1 MNENSWESS
10 PDPQGSPEKSAD
22 NSKKS
27 VDNSNNRQGS
37 NGAEPPTNNFRLY
50 PYIIVG
56 SGMGGGMV
64 ARQLFN
70 DNSAGSGSKSSKPK
84 VYLIEKGGLQL
95 YTHVLNTSRQ
105 HFKHDSQVGKGRDN
119 EVMFDRY
126 LSTHETGY
134 ILKNG
139 DKQKMCG
146 GGSVFQLGGR
156 SLFWSLE
163 ALAIREDRLHSF
175 FPLAVANDLQD
186 VDRKNP
192 GTDAAGRPTTTTQ
205 HSDGWYTKASRVLA
219 NSPPAIPKATREQR
233 KACGYPTSLNLPVSR
248 LCLSEIDE
256 YSHLTIFICS
266 VALKMHLYWL
276 IAASALGVLHTGTT
290 YAAVPDPPAPEPVTI
305 VELPLPPVTTGSCTP
320 EINPKGT
327 GCIGQGM
334 YGDGFQSGS
343 FLPDGRHIVAYV
355 TFAGA
360 PEAPDPASVYNGSQI
375 ILIKTDDTLFPN
387 GDAWKCVTCGVP
399 AENAL
404 GKSDTWDY
412 PHAFQDGKRLLVGT
426 NIIDCGEFLLTD
438 AECTPERTFIYP
450 IRWNVTP
457 DGSGAGGSI
466 RELRIHPDN
475 VHLGFSSFV
484 ISGGAISQFGYFSR
498 LQFNPSPETGEPLV
512 PRYDLVNVT
521 MLYSPNNTPPWTVNG
536 DQIEF
541 HPLSNTVGE
550 LRGFS
555 GRGGEVTFIGYSV
568 ESCNIDLFAVE
579 LATGVVRR
587 LTAHPEYA
595 DPLDISPDDEWT
607 AVMDT
612 RGTGRQ
618 LFMAG
623 MRGVPPLIDMVA
635 TTVASS
641 IRNNHQ
647 RRFFELYMIDRYGDR
662 GEYFGQKINAAGSGV
677 AGSGAI
683 NDPEWNGRADPR
695 WSPDG
700 TKIAYWQDLTASPA
714 CGEPVS
720 DIVPWG
726 TPYVPGDPAPPLPR
740 VDQGTYTLLG
750 AASGSAKVTIT
761 DNADGASVK
770 SVAVEYDNYT
780 DDGINFIN
788 GWENYTRSNP
798 SPTLE
803 IGDWYSDMVRTGETN
818 STKKTSPDGFHLS
831 VDTLINIF
839 EANGTLTTI
848 VDSDVYLQP
857 YNDS

>member
-1 MNENSWESS
+1 MFFCSF
-10 PDPQGSPEKSAD
+10 GLIM
-22 NSKKS
+22 
-27 VDNSNNRQGS
+27 
-37 NGAEPPTNNFRLY
+37 RLY
-50 PYIIVG
+50 RLIFA
-56 SGMGGGMV
+56 ST
-64 ARQLFN
+64 L
-70 DNSAGSGSKSSKPK
+70 AG
-84 VYLIEKGGLQL
+84 L
-95 YTHVLNTSRQ
+95 HVRIAT
-105 HFKHDSQVGKGRDN
+105 
-119 EVMFDRY
+119 
-126 LSTHETGY
+126 
-134 ILKNG
+134 
-139 DKQKMCG
+139 
-146 GGSVFQLGGR
+146 
-156 SLFWSLE
+156 
-163 ALAIREDRLHSF
+163 AAI
-175 FPLAVANDLQD
+175 
-186 VDRKNP
+186 
-192 GTDAAGRPTTTTQ
+192 
-205 HSDGWYTKASRVLA
+205 
-219 NSPPAIPKATREQR
+219 
-233 KACGYPTSLNLPVSR
+233 
-248 LCLSEIDE
+248 
-256 YSHLTIFICS
+256 
-266 VALKMHLYWL
+266 
-276 IAASALGVLHTGTT
+276 
-290 YAAVPDPPAPEPVTI
+290 PDPPAPEPVNV
-305 VELPLPPVTTGSCTP
+305 VELPLPPVATGACTL

-355 TFAGA
+355 TFTGA
-360 PEAPDPASVYNGSQI
+360 PEAPDPASIYNGSQI
-375 ILIKTDDTLFPN
+375 IVIKTDDTLFPN
-387 GDAWKCVTCGVP
+387 GDSWKCVTCGVP
-399 AENAL
+399 AENSL

-412 PHAFQDGKRLLVGT
+412 PQTFRDGKRLLVGT

-466 RELRIHPDN
+466 RELRLHPDD

-484 ISGGAISQFGYFSR
+484 IDGAAISQFGYFSR

-541 HPLSNTVGE
+541 HPLTNTVGE

-555 GRGGEVTFIGYSV
+555 GRGGEVTFIGYSI
-568 ESCNIDLFAVE
+568 ESCNIDLYAVE

-587 LTAHPEYA
+587 LTADPEYA
-595 DPLDISPDDEWT
+595 DPVDISPDDQWT

-623 MRGVPPLIDMVA
+623 MRGVPPLIDMIA

-700 TKIAYWQDLTASPA
+700 TQIAYWQDLTASPA
-714 CGEPVS
+714 CGGVNPLPCYNSTEPGARFVRFMLATLTSREPYSLPPVEPVS
-720 DIVPWG
+720 DVVPWG

-740 VDQGTYTLLG
+740 IEQGTYTLLG
-750 AASGSAKVTIT
+750 AAAGSAKVTIT
-761 DNADGASVK
+761 DSTDGASVK
-770 SVAVEYDNYT
+770 SIAVKYNNYT
-780 DDGINFIN
+780 DDGVNFIN

-798 SPTLE
+798 SPTLDV
-803 IGDWYSDMVRTGETN
+803 GDWYSDMVRTGESN
-818 STKKTSPDGFHLS
+818 STKKTSEDGFHLS
-831 VDTLINIF
+831 VDTFMNIF
-839 EANGTLTTI
+839 EANGTLTTT
-848 VDSDVYLQP
+848 VDGNVYLQP
-857 YNDS
+857 RNDS